1 MEKPCEV
8 CVAAGDAGAS
18 RQFRVDEASLDGIHP
33 SFGHRG
39 AHQDVSEAVE
49 DQLGLP
55 GEGVVGGGDQC
66 VLLEGARMDILSQAF
81 LVSIYILSVG
91 GEFLEIGDKDSCE
104 SRFLPSGASP
114 SSATLI
120 TAAWRSAAKQKQTA
134 SASFRCFWLSSW
146 CGSPNYC
153 FQSNGQ
159 AGAFPGRW
167 GRWSIRCRCFPRR
180 PRSSFRRR
188 RSVLCSRTC
197 RASIRG
203 R

>member
-49 DQLGLP
+49 DQLGFP

-91 GEFLEIGDKDSCE
+91 GKFLEIGDKDSCE
-104 SRFLPSGASP
+104 VVFAIGCQSQFRDVDYRRLEKRREAEADGQCQFQVFLVVIMVWFS
-114 SSATLI
+114 
-120 TAAWRSAAKQKQTA
+120 
-134 SASFRCFWLSSW
+134 
-146 CGSPNYC
+146 
-153 FQSNGQ
+153 
-159 AGAFPGRW
+159 
-167 GRWSIRCRCFPRR
+167 
-180 PRSSFRRR
+180 
-188 RSVLCSRTC
+188 
-197 RASIRG
+197 
-203 R
+203 